1 MKISKRHLRRIIKEE
16 KARILSEQISGSE
29 EGAILGGLED
39 AASLFEAY
47 ADRYGSMEWQE
58 EDDNS
63 EEQDILNQLAGIR
76 SLLESYFDQFGPQAF
91 G

>member
-1 MKISKRHLRRIIKEE
+1 MKITKSQLRRIIKEE
-16 KARILSEQISGSE
+16 KTRILSEQSG
-29 EGAILGGLED
+29 GPDGPAILAQLAGVV
-39 AASLFEAY
+39 SLFEAY
-47 ADRYGSMEWQE
+47 ADNYGSMEWEE

-63 EEQDILNQLAGIR
+63 EEQDILNQIAGIR